1 MEENI
6 GTILKLLIYGIGT
19 GVGLYY
25 AKYLKSFFSWIKE
38 GIEDGDG
45 KLQNKELQIAFFS
58 LLSAFII
65 LTIAVWRID
74 YPDSV
79 IYSTFAG
86 AGILYAINRASDAYK
101 NGNNNSKPK
110 E

>member
-1 MEENI
+1 MFDKILNI
-6 GTILKLLIYGIGT
+6 LTIITYGLGIGM
-19 GVGLYY
+19 GLYY
-25 AKYLKSFFSWIKE
+25 ARYFKSFFIWIKN

-58 LLSAFII
+58 VLSAFIVI
-65 LTIAVWRID
+65 TIALWNVQ

-79 IYSTFAG
+79 IYATFAG
-86 AGILYAINRASDAYK
+86 AGVLYAVNRAAEAFK
-101 NGNNNSKPK
+101 NNKPK

>member
-1 MEENI
+1 MEEKI
-6 GTILKLLIYGIGT
+6 TLILKIFLYGLGT

-25 AKYLKSFFSWIKE
+25 AKYLKPFLLWIKE

-45 KLQNKELQIAFFS
+45 RLQNKELQIAFFS
-58 LLSAFII
+58 LLAAFIVF
-65 LTIAVWRID
+65 TIELWRID

-86 AGILYAINRASDAYK
+86 AGILYAINRASEAYK
-101 NGNNNSKPK
+101 NGHNNKPK

>member
-1 MEENI
+1 MDDNI
-6 GTILKLLIYGIGT
+6 ITLIKVLLYGLGT
-19 GVGLYY
+19 GIGLYY
-25 AKYLKSFFSWIKE
+25 AKYLKPFIMWIKG

-58 LLSAFII
+58 LLAAFIVF
-65 LTIAVWRID
+65 TIALWRIN

-86 AGILYAINRASDAYK
+86 AGILYAINRASEAYK
-101 NGNNNSKPK
+101 KGQNNKPK

>member
-1 MEENI
+1 MEGKI
-6 GTILKLLIYGIGT
+6 TIILKIILWGLSF
-19 GVGLYY
+19 GVGFYY
-25 AKYLKSFFSWIKE
+25 AKYLKPFFLWLKH

-58 LLSAFII
+58 LLSAFIVF
-65 LTIAVWRID
+65 TIALWRIN

-86 AGILYAINRASDAYK
+86 AGILYAINRATDAYK
-101 NGNNNSKPK
+101 NGNNTKSK

>member
-1 MEENI
+1 M
-6 GTILKLLIYGIGT
+6 
-19 GVGLYY
+19 YY
-25 AKYLKSFFSWIKE
+25 ARYLKTFFTWLKH

-65 LTIAVWRID
+65 ITIALWNVQ

-79 IYSTFAG
+79 IYATFAG
-86 AGILYAINRASDAYK
+86 AGVLYAVNRVAEAYK
-101 NGNNNSKPK
+101 NNKSK